1 MKIALERKPLVNRVG
16 VEIAKAQITHA
27 LPFYQRQ
34 PGAYIHRVR
43 SGFLH
48 KGYGGRPHISLQF
61 WCGNGGFLAHDRPNA
76 RLMADTPPQEV
87 HCAVC
92 EGKATGAG
100 LNGAPVI
107 CGRPVKFSPRI

>member
-1 MKIALERKPLVNRVG
+1 MNKIALERKPLVNRYGAVLADG
-16 VEIAKAQITHA
+16 SITHA
-27 LPFYQRQ
+27 LPFYQRK
-34 PGAYIHRVR
+34 PGSYIHRVR

-48 KGYGGRPHISLQF
+48 KGCFSNHISLSF
-61 WCGNGGFLAHDRPNA
+61 WCGTSGFISKKHPQA

-92 EGKATGAG
+92 EGKAVGAG

-107 CGRPVKFSPRI
+107 CGRPVRYSPRY